1 MSTLLVLWLVAFTL
15 SLTGTRSFLD
25 RMQHAGTG
33 QPIRD
38 YGPTIHAHKE
48 GTPTGGGLVPLMVL
62 AFGALLA
69 ALMGMLDARGALLVA
84 AALAFGAVGM
94 IDDAIK
100 LAQRH
105 AKGLAARYKL
115 GLQIALAVGW
125 VGLTHAFV
133 GLDRALIVPFGG
145 TWQPDVG
152 IAGVIAVFVL
162 VGTVNAL
169 NITDG
174 LDGLA
179 GGVGLIALAAFIG
192 LIAQGSLGSGMLL
205 LAGMLAAAL
214 LGFLVWNVH
223 PARVFLGDCGAMG
236 LGGATAALAVLTRT
250 ELLLPLI
257 ALVPLGETL
266 SVMVQV
272 PYYKLTGRRIFKVS
286 PLHHH
291 FERAQGVETPFL
303 LPGAEWPEG
312 RITLAFWGVAA
323 FGVLTALW
331 AASA

>member
-1 MSTLLVLWLVAFTL
+1 MSTFLVPLVVAFVA
-15 SLTGTRSFLD
+15 SLAGTRGFIE
-25 RMQHAGTG
+25 RMQRSETG

-38 YGPTIHAHKE
+38 FGPTIHAHKE
-48 GTPTGGGLVPLMVL
+48 GTPTGGGLIPLAVL
-62 AFGALLA
+62 AFGAVLA
-69 ALMGMLDARGALLVA
+69 SQMGILGAHGMLFIA

-94 IDDAIK
+94 IDDAVK

-115 GLQIALAVGW
+115 MIQIALAVGW
-125 VGLTHAFV
+125 VGLAHAFV

-145 TWQPDVG
+145 TWQPDVVL
-152 IAGVIAVFVL
+152 AGVIAVFVL

-192 LIAQGSLGSGMLL
+192 LIAQISVDSGLVM
-205 LAGMLAAAL
+205 LAGMLATAL
-214 LGFLVWNVH
+214 LGFLIWNVH

-236 LGGATAALAVLTRT
+236 LGGALAALAVLTRT

-257 ALVPLGETL
+257 ALVPLLETL

-272 PYYKLTGRRIFKVS
+272 PYYKLTGHRIFKVS

-291 FERAQGVETPFL
+291 FERAKGVETPFL
-303 LPGAEWPEG
+303 LPDAEWPEG
-312 RITLAFWGVAA
+312 RITLVFWGVA
-323 FGVLTALW
+323 
-331 AASA
+331 